1 MKLEEIKSRLKPI
14 VAKCVLHGDFTL
26 ASGKKSDLY
35 FDGRLVTLSAEGL
48 GLLAQAVLAMIE
60 GKDVSA
66 VGGMAVGADPITGGV
81 IATAGARGM
90 KLSGFIVRKEAKAHG
105 TGRQVEGPK
114 PPAGS
119 RVVLL
124 EDVVTTGGSSL
135 KALEAVRRELDV
147 KPVAVIALL
156 DRLEGGAEALSAAGV
171 ELWPVF
177 TRKDFDNR

>member
-1 MKLEEIKSRLKPI
+1 MKLDDIKAKLKPI

-48 GLLAQAVLAMIE
+48 SLLAQAVLEMID
-60 GKDVSA
+60 GKGIAA
-66 VGGMAVGADPITGGV
+66 VGGMAVGADPITGGTV
-81 IATAGARGM
+81 ATAGARGM
-90 KLSGFIVRKEAKAHG
+90 KLSGFIVRKEAKQHG
-105 TGRQVEGPK
+105 TGKQVEGPK
-114 PPAGS
+114 PPAGA

-135 KALEAVRRELDV
+135 KALGAVKKELDV

-156 DRLEGGAEALSAAGV
+156 DRLEGGAEALKAAGV

-177 TRKDFDNR
+177 TRKDFDK

>member
-1 MKLEEIKSRLKPI
+1 MKLEEIKSKLKPI

-48 GLLAQAVLAMIE
+48 SLLSQAVLEMIA
-60 GKDVSA
+60 GKDISA

-81 IATAGARGM
+81 VATAGARGA

-105 TGRQVEGPK
+105 TGKQVEGPK
-114 PPAGS
+114 PPAGAK
-119 RVVLL
+119 VVLL

-135 KALEAVRRELDV
+135 KALEAVKRELDV
-147 KPVAVIALL
+147 KVIAVIALL
-156 DRLEGGAEALSAAGV
+156 DRLEGGAEALKAAGV

-177 TRKDFDNR
+177 TRKDFEK

>member
-1 MKLEEIKSRLKPI
+1 MKLDDLKARLKPI

-48 GLLAQAVLAMIE
+48 SLLAQAVLEMIE
-60 GKDVSA
+60 GKNIAA
-66 VGGMAVGADPITGGV
+66 VGGMAIGADPITGGV
-81 IATAGARGM
+81 VASAGARGM
-90 KLSGFIVRKEAKAHG
+90 KLSGFIVRKEAKTHG
-105 TGRQVEGPK
+105 TGKQVEGPR
-114 PPAGS
+114 PPAGA

-124 EDVVTTGGSSL
+124 EDVITTGGSSL
-135 KALEAVRRELDV
+135 KALEAVKKELDV

-156 DRLEGGAEALSAAGV
+156 DRLEGGAEALKADGC

-177 TRKDFDNR
+177 TRKDFDK